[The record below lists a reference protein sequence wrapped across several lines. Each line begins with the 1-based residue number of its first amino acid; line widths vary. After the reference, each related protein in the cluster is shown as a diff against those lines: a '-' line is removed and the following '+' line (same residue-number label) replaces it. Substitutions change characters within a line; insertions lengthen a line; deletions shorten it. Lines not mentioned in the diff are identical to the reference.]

1 MGRSLLLRLGLNIAT
16 LWLLIYL
23 MPSITYTGGVKF
35 FIIAGIYL
43 TILNLFLKPL
53 LKILAFPFVILTAG
67 LFMILIN
74 AFLLWLLTYFLE
86 VSKFEGVALA
96 IPTKGSYL
104 VAGLLF
110 GLLNWVLNTIFR
122 K

>member
-1 MGRSLLLRLGLNIAT
+1 MGRSLILRLGLNIAT

-35 FIIAGIYL
+35 FIAAGIYL

-67 LFMILIN
+67 LFMIIIN
-74 AFLLWLLTYFLE
+74 SFLLWLLTYFLE
-86 VSKFEGVALA
+86 ISKFQGVALV

-104 VAGLLF
+104 IAGLLF